1 MKSFFA
7 IALFSLVSLI
17 GPAQDTLLTN
27 KALADEQIQQLHG
40 GTLVVRLKTY
50 GRSIA
55 AYRTSGKNKLAD
67 KLEKNYRIINLFL
80 MKAFLENLNFC
91 KVLFIRADD
100 SRKLVA
106 HQPYI
111 FLNERLKVDSSIAPP
126 AGPVFMAE
134 FGEVMSNDRS
144 SDKGFVVKHTE
155 ETASGGSSSA
165 IFISDTT
172 FTQLKEPFPFYSL
185 VSVVDEALPG
195 IAPGINGAPADTT
208 TWQMQNGLSEK
219 TRTRINPIW
228 KKDIYERAVKH
239 LNKQLVEYFCKVNK
253 KQGKYVNDDMS
264 LWDQKNPNLNVDARL
279 KELIDEITKLQDTER
294 ISR

>member
-1 MKSFFA
+1 MRSALA
-7 IALFSLVSLI
+7 IALLSLSSLVC
-17 GPAQDTLLTN
+17 PAQDSLLSN
-27 KALADEQIQQLHG
+27 KALAEQQIQQLHE

-67 KLEKNYRIINLFL
+67 RLEKQYRIINLFL
-80 MKAFLENLNFC
+80 MKAFLENVNFC

-106 HQPYI
+106 RQPYI
-111 FLNERLKVDSSIAPP
+111 FLNEHLKIDSSVAPP
-126 AGPVFMAE
+126 TGPVFLAE

-144 SDKGFVVKHTE
+144 SDNSFVVKHTE
-155 ETASGGSSSA
+155 ETSSGGSSSA

-195 IAPGINGAPADTT
+195 IAPGVNGAPADTAS
-208 TWQMQNGLSEK
+208 WHMQIGLSDKAK
-219 TRTRINPIW
+219 TRVNPIW

-239 LNKQLVEYFCKVNK
+239 LNKELIDYYCKVNK
-253 KQGKYVNDDMS
+253 KHGKYVSDDLM
-264 LWDQKNPNLNVDARL
+264 LWDQKNPNPNIDSRL
-279 KELIDEITKLQDTER
+279 QLLIEEITKLQDIENR
-294 ISR
+294 